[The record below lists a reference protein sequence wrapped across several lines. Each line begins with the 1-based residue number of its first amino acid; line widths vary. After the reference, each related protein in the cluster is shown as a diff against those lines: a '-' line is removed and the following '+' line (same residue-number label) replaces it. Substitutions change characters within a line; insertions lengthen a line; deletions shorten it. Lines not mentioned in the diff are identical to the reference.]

1 MIANNNKIFF
11 TGGNGFIGKEVIPLL
26 RKDGY
31 KVVAPSSSE
40 LNLTDNTSV
49 RKYFDEHGFD
59 YHAIVHAAVIG
70 GRRIT
75 EDGLIT
81 YLDNMRIFENI
92 FAYYKYVDRFIN
104 IDSGASLFDSGQIP
118 LDPSTMEL
126 VEGIENQINQVF
138 ENINQILKADG
149 MDFSNVVKLSVLL
162 EDLSNFEKVNEI
174 MANIFSKPYPARAAY
189 EVSKLPKGS
198 SVEIET
204 IAFKE

>member
-1 MIANNNKIFF
+1 VKIIE
-11 TGGNGFIGKEVIPLL
+11 TDNAPKAIGTYSQAVKVNGFL
-26 RKDGY
+26 
-31 KVVAPSSSE
+31 
-40 LNLTDNTSV
+40 
-49 RKYFDEHGFD
+49 
-59 YHAIVHAAVIG
+59 
-70 GRRIT
+70 
-75 EDGLIT
+75 
-81 YLDNMRIFENI
+81 
-92 FAYYKYVDRFIN
+92 FI
-104 IDSGASLFDSGQIP
+104 SGQIP
-118 LDPSTMEL
+118 LDPSKMEL

-162 EDLSNFEKVNEI
+162 EDLSHFEKVNEI

>member
-1 MIANNNKIFF
+1 MKIIE
-11 TGGNGFIGKEVIPLL
+11 TKNAPKAIGTYSQAVKVNGFL
-26 RKDGY
+26 
-31 KVVAPSSSE
+31 
-40 LNLTDNTSV
+40 
-49 RKYFDEHGFD
+49 
-59 YHAIVHAAVIG
+59 
-70 GRRIT
+70 
-75 EDGLIT
+75 
-81 YLDNMRIFENI
+81 
-92 FAYYKYVDRFIN
+92 FI
-104 IDSGASLFDSGQIP
+104 SGQIP

-162 EDLSNFEKVNEI
+162 EDLSHFEKVNEI
-174 MANIFSKPYPARAAY
+174 MASIFSKPYPARAAY

>member
-1 MIANNNKIFF
+1 MKIIE
-11 TGGNGFIGKEVIPLL
+11 TENAPKAIGTYSQAVKVNGF
-26 RKDGY
+26 
-31 KVVAPSSSE
+31 
-40 LNLTDNTSV
+40 
-49 RKYFDEHGFD
+49 
-59 YHAIVHAAVIG
+59 
-70 GRRIT
+70 
-75 EDGLIT
+75 
-81 YLDNMRIFENI
+81 
-92 FAYYKYVDRFIN
+92 
-104 IDSGASLFDSGQIP
+104 LFVSGQIP

-162 EDLSNFEKVNEI
+162 EDLSHFEKVNEI

>member
-1 MIANNNKIFF
+1 MKIIE
-11 TGGNGFIGKEVIPLL
+11 TDNAPKAIGTYSQAVKVNGFL
-26 RKDGY
+26 
-31 KVVAPSSSE
+31 
-40 LNLTDNTSV
+40 
-49 RKYFDEHGFD
+49 
-59 YHAIVHAAVIG
+59 
-70 GRRIT
+70 
-75 EDGLIT
+75 
-81 YLDNMRIFENI
+81 
-92 FAYYKYVDRFIN
+92 FI
-104 IDSGASLFDSGQIP
+104 SGQIP

-162 EDLSNFEKVNEI
+162 EDLSHFEKVNKI
-174 MANIFSKPYPARAAY
+174 MASIFSKPYPARAAY

>member
-1 MIANNNKIFF
+1 MKIIE
-11 TGGNGFIGKEVIPLL
+11 TENAPKAIGTYSQAVKVNGFL
-26 RKDGY
+26 
-31 KVVAPSSSE
+31 
-40 LNLTDNTSV
+40 
-49 RKYFDEHGFD
+49 
-59 YHAIVHAAVIG
+59 
-70 GRRIT
+70 
-75 EDGLIT
+75 
-81 YLDNMRIFENI
+81 
-92 FAYYKYVDRFIN
+92 FI
-104 IDSGASLFDSGQIP
+104 SGQIP

-126 VEGIENQINQVF
+126 VEGIVNQINQVF

-162 EDLSNFEKVNEI
+162 DDLSHFEKVNEI

>member
-1 MIANNNKIFF
+1 MKIVE
-11 TGGNGFIGKEVIPLL
+11 TDNAPKAIGTYSQAVKVNGFL
-26 RKDGY
+26 
-31 KVVAPSSSE
+31 
-40 LNLTDNTSV
+40 
-49 RKYFDEHGFD
+49 
-59 YHAIVHAAVIG
+59 
-70 GRRIT
+70 
-75 EDGLIT
+75 
-81 YLDNMRIFENI
+81 
-92 FAYYKYVDRFIN
+92 FI
-104 IDSGASLFDSGQIP
+104 SGQIP

-162 EDLSNFEKVNEI
+162 EDLSHFEKVNEI

>member
-1 MIANNNKIFF
+1 MKTIETNNAPKAIG
-11 TGGNGFIGKEVIPLL
+11 TYSQAVKVNGFL
-26 RKDGY
+26 
-31 KVVAPSSSE
+31 
-40 LNLTDNTSV
+40 
-49 RKYFDEHGFD
+49 
-59 YHAIVHAAVIG
+59 
-70 GRRIT
+70 
-75 EDGLIT
+75 
-81 YLDNMRIFENI
+81 
-92 FAYYKYVDRFIN
+92 FI
-104 IDSGASLFDSGQIP
+104 SGQIP

-162 EDLSNFEKVNEI
+162 EDLSHFEKVNEI
-174 MANIFSKPYPARAAY
+174 MSNIFSKPYPARAAY

>member
-1 MIANNNKIFF
+1 MKIIE
-11 TGGNGFIGKEVIPLL
+11 TERAPKAIGTYSQAVKVNGFL
-26 RKDGY
+26 
-31 KVVAPSSSE
+31 
-40 LNLTDNTSV
+40 
-49 RKYFDEHGFD
+49 
-59 YHAIVHAAVIG
+59 
-70 GRRIT
+70 
-75 EDGLIT
+75 
-81 YLDNMRIFENI
+81 
-92 FAYYKYVDRFIN
+92 FI
-104 IDSGASLFDSGQIP
+104 SGQIP

-162 EDLSNFEKVNEI
+162 EDLSHFEKVNEI

>member
-1 MIANNNKIFF
+1 MKIIE
-11 TGGNGFIGKEVIPLL
+11 TDNAPKAIGTYSQAVKVNGFL
-26 RKDGY
+26 
-31 KVVAPSSSE
+31 
-40 LNLTDNTSV
+40 
-49 RKYFDEHGFD
+49 
-59 YHAIVHAAVIG
+59 
-70 GRRIT
+70 
-75 EDGLIT
+75 
-81 YLDNMRIFENI
+81 
-92 FAYYKYVDRFIN
+92 FI
-104 IDSGASLFDSGQIP
+104 SGQIP

-149 MDFSNVVKLSVLL
+149 MDFSNIVKLSVLL

>member
-1 MIANNNKIFF
+1 MKIIE
-11 TGGNGFIGKEVIPLL
+11 TDNAPKAIGTYSQAVKVNGFL
-26 RKDGY
+26 
-31 KVVAPSSSE
+31 
-40 LNLTDNTSV
+40 
-49 RKYFDEHGFD
+49 
-59 YHAIVHAAVIG
+59 
-70 GRRIT
+70 
-75 EDGLIT
+75 
-81 YLDNMRIFENI
+81 
-92 FAYYKYVDRFIN
+92 FI
-104 IDSGASLFDSGQIP
+104 SGQIP

-162 EDLSNFEKVNEI
+162 KDLSHFEKVNKI
-174 MANIFSKPYPARAAY
+174 MASIFSKPYPARAAY

>member
-1 MIANNNKIFF
+1 MKIIE
-11 TGGNGFIGKEVIPLL
+11 TDNAPKAIGTYSQAVKVNGFL
-26 RKDGY
+26 
-31 KVVAPSSSE
+31 
-40 LNLTDNTSV
+40 
-49 RKYFDEHGFD
+49 
-59 YHAIVHAAVIG
+59 
-70 GRRIT
+70 
-75 EDGLIT
+75 
-81 YLDNMRIFENI
+81 
-92 FAYYKYVDRFIN
+92 FI
-104 IDSGASLFDSGQIP
+104 SGQIP

-162 EDLSNFEKVNEI
+162 EVLSHFETVNEI
-174 MANIFSKPYPARAAY
+174 MASIFSKPYPARAAY

>member
-1 MIANNNKIFF
+1 MKIVE
-11 TGGNGFIGKEVIPLL
+11 TDNAPKAIGTYSQAVKVNGFL
-26 RKDGY
+26 
-31 KVVAPSSSE
+31 
-40 LNLTDNTSV
+40 
-49 RKYFDEHGFD
+49 
-59 YHAIVHAAVIG
+59 
-70 GRRIT
+70 
-75 EDGLIT
+75 
-81 YLDNMRIFENI
+81 
-92 FAYYKYVDRFIN
+92 FI
-104 IDSGASLFDSGQIP
+104 SGQIP

-138 ENINQILKADG
+138 ENINQILKADR

-162 EDLSNFEKVNEI
+162 EDLSHFEKVNEI